1 MKARKV
7 ADHSFY
13 KKVKNIKC
21 NNSLGNIISSV
32 TSYNSPKEIH

>member
-21 NNSLGNIISSV
+21 NNSLENIIRSV
-32 TSYNSPKEIH
+32 NNSPREIH